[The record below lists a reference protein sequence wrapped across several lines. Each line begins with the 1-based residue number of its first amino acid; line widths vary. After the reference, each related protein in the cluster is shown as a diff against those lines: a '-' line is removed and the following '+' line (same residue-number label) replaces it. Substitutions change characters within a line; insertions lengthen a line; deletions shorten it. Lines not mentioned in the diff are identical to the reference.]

1 MEAVLNSPYINTL
14 SRQFVLTAITKISS
28 RPTTSNAQRD
38 RICEIL
44 EGYATNPALE
54 IQQRA
59 VEFINLFNQ
68 TEIRAGVL
76 EQMPAPELKATVM
89 GTGTWRGLML
99 SLPIPSCLTFFFQQL
114 VRTGQLVQLGRIR
127 M

>member
-1 MEAVLNSPYINTL
+1 MTDTDLVDLMETVLNSPYINTL

-28 RPTTSNAQRD
+28 RPGTSKAQTD

-44 EGYATNPALE
+44 EGYTTNPALE

-59 VEFINLFNQ
+59 VEFINLFAQ
-68 TEIRAGVL
+68 TDIRAGVL

-89 GTGTWRGLML
+89 GTGG
-99 SLPIPSCLTFFFQQL
+99 SCN
-114 VRTGQLVQLGRIR
+114 RTLAASSEDSCSVSSQ
-127 M
+127 